1 MIQLEAR
8 ICPTNFNLYAGQ
20 SIEAI
25 AATVQP
31 GDYLNLHAGHYAGF
45 CVDTSGVMGKSIL
58 IEGVQPGVFL
68 DGQAMFAGS
77 NWLLSNVHAPSASVL
92 GSNVELANCTIT
104 GNVTVSGCSLF
115 EALGDNIQGKLL
127 LQNVAS
133 MNVRANTI
141 SAIDAVHC
149 TGGQITGNVCQ
160 NIQES
165 VCLGLYI
172 GGNT

>member
-25 AATVQP
+25 AAIAHP
-31 GDYLNLHAGHYAGF
+31 GDYLNLHTGHYAGF
-45 CVDTSGVMGKSIL
+45 CVDKSGLFGKDIL
-58 IEGVQPGVFL
+58 IEGVQTGVFI
-68 DGQAMFAGS
+68 DGQAMFGGS
-77 NWLLSNVHAPSASVL
+77 NWLLSNVTAPSASVL

-104 GNVTVSGCSLF
+104 GNVIVSGRSLF
-115 EALGDNIQGKLL
+115 EALGDHIQGQLL

-133 MNVRANTI
+133 TNVRANTI

-149 TGGQITGNVCQ
+149 TCGRITGNDCS
-160 NIQES
+160 NIRDS
-165 VCLGLYI
+165 LCSGLYI